1 MVIFL
6 LQNLRKLVVNPFAVM
21 IPISLL
27 LSLIVVT
34 PSLADSTQESTIK
47 QLLTGNWFYHWGDLP
62 KDPVTGQWQYKQ
74 EKWKSIEFPADI
86 PGQQDEK
93 IVWIKIDLPSG
104 NWRDPYL
111 FVSSVD
117 LTMEVFQ
124 ENQKLYYFGEIDEQG
139 NSQFEGWPWH
149 IIKLPSDY
157 DQHTLYFRIFS
168 DYPYIGLSG
177 EVAIGNHFNLLNDV
191 YQRGLTGL
199 SLILMVLLVGII
211 STVMGTI
218 KKDRFVAISTGLLSF
233 DLALMMFSENELSQV
248 VLFAPLLWRYIAAFC
263 YFLIPGFLAIITLAW
278 LKEKSPIV
286 VPAVLVITIG
296 FVSGVVFL
304 SAFTSFNFVNAYPYF
319 DVLFIVLVLALIAGC
334 FKQFNKLGITG
345 RLMTFGILA
354 LFVSLMLDMLSAYG
368 FITWLGHA
376 GQWGLILFTLAS
388 LMVYLV
394 RDWQQ
399 QLALNDLTHKLES
412 KVLDR
417 TAELHESKKQLE
429 KLSREDFLT
438 TLLNRRAFSDLALN
452 EISNSVRHKRPI
464 SLVLF
469 DLDHFKDVNDK
480 YGHATGDLVLKA
492 VASTTKN
499 TCREG
504 ELICRYGG
512 EEFVILLH
520 ATEAEYAQQLVQRL
534 CSAIK
539 EIEVTALIQTTGAAA
554 KTIGVTASFGLI
566 CIKDM
571 ANYQGKAEHIL
582 EQLLAEADR
591 MMYEVKISGR
601 DGIKVSELNSVK
613 PSICA

>member
-1 MVIFL
+1 M
-6 LQNLRKLVVNPFAVM
+6 M
-21 IPISLL
+21 ISISLL
-27 LSLIVVT
+27 LSLIIVM
-34 PSLADSTQESTIK
+34 PSLADSIQEKTTK
-47 QLLTGNWFYHWGDLP
+47 QVLTGNWFYHWGDLP
-62 KDPVTGQWQYKQ
+62 KNPTTGQWQYKQ
-74 EKWKSIEFPADI
+74 EKWEPIEFPADI

-104 NWRDPYL
+104 SWRDPYL

-124 ENQKLYYFGEIDEQG
+124 KNQEIYHFGDIDEQG

-149 IIKLPSDY
+149 VFQLPNDY
-157 DQHTLYFRIFS
+157 DQHTLYFRVFS

-177 EVAIGNHFNLLNDV
+177 EVAIGNRFSLLNNV

-199 SLILMVLLVGII
+199 SFILVVLLVGII

-248 VLFAPLLWRYIAAFC
+248 VLFEPLLWRYIAAFC
-263 YFLIPGFLAIITLAW
+263 YFIIPGFLAIITLAW
-278 LKEKSPIV
+278 LKEKPPLV
-286 VPAVLVITIG
+286 ARVVLVISIG
-296 FVSGVVFL
+296 FIAGVAFL

-334 FKQFNKLGITG
+334 FNQFNKLGVTG

-354 LFVSLMLDMLSAYG
+354 LFISLVLDMLSAIG
-368 FITWLGHA
+368 LITWLGHA

-388 LMVYLV
+388 LIIYLV
-394 RDWQQ
+394 QDWQQ
-399 QLALNDLTHKLES
+399 QIALSELTHKLES

-417 TAELHESKKQLE
+417 TAKLQENKKQLE

-438 TLLNRRAFSDLALN
+438 TLLNRRAFSDLALT
-452 EISNSVRHKRPI
+452 EISNAIRHKRPI

-492 VASTTKN
+492 VASTTKD

-520 ATEAEYAQQLVQRL
+520 ATEPEYAQLLVQRL
-534 CSAIK
+534 CTAIK
-539 EIEVTALIQTTGAAA
+539 EIEVIANSR
-554 KTIGVTASFGLI
+554 TIKITASFGLI
-566 CIKDM
+566 CLKDV
-571 ANYQGKAEHIL
+571 AKYHENTELVL
-582 EQLLAEADR
+582 EQLLAKADR

-601 DGIKVSELNSVK
+601 DGVKISELSTVE
-613 PSICA
+613 PLTCE